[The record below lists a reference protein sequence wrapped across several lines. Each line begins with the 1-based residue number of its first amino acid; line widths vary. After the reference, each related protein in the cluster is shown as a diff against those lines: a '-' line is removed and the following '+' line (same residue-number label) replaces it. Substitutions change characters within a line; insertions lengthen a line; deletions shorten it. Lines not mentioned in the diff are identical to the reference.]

1 MITATGL
8 VKRFEAKNARKLAVA
23 GLNFSVPAGKLFTL
37 LGPSGC
43 GKTTT
48 LRMIAG
54 LERPSEGRLE
64 IAGQV
69 VFDSAAGIYVPPNKR
84 PIGMVFQSYAIWP
97 HMTVAENVA
106 FPLTVGDRKA
116 SKSDARSRALAML
129 DLVGL
134 ADEADRPAT
143 AISGGQQ
150 QRVALA
156 RALVHEP
163 KVLLLDEPLS
173 NLDAQLRERMR
184 EEIRLVQQD
193 LGITAVY
200 VTHDQ
205 GEALAISDLI
215 MVMDKGAI
223 VETGV
228 PQQIYRYP
236 QAEFTANFI
245 GVANAIDGVVVSSDA
260 AAVVVRAP
268 AGIVRAAPIV
278 ELRAGDAV
286 RAFIRPENIELSRK
300 RHGPDDWEGV
310 VRFSIYQGDCW
321 DYTVDVNGT
330 ALRVR
335 VHKERVGLGHGDVV
349 HLRPTA
355 SEAVIMRMQDG
366 VAHAFAPAPT
376 TAADHL
382 PASIPPP
389 PFGAI
394 NMRGNA

>member
-8 VKRFEAKNARKLAVA
+8 VKRYDAKNARKLAVS
-23 GLNFSVPAGKLFTL
+23 GLDFTVPDGKLFTL

-69 VFDSAAGIYVPPNKR
+69 VFDSATGTYVPPNKR

-97 HMTVAENVA
+97 HMSVAENVA
-106 FPLTVGDRKA
+106 FPLTVGERKPSRA
-116 SKSDARSRALAML
+116 EARSRALKML
-129 DLVGL
+129 ALVGL
-134 ADEADRPAT
+134 AEEADRPAT

-156 RALVHEP
+156 RALVREP

-184 EEIRLVQQD
+184 SEIRLVQQE

-215 MVMDKGAI
+215 MIMDRGAI
-223 VETGV
+223 VETGL
-228 PQQIYRYP
+228 PQQIYRFP

-245 GVANAIDGVVVSSDA
+245 GVANAIDGTVAATDA
-260 AAVVVRAP
+260 TGVVVRSA
-268 AGIVRAAPIV
+268 AGVLRAAPIA
-278 ELRAGDAV
+278 ELRVGDPV
-286 RAFIRPENIELSRK
+286 RAFVRPENVELSRK
-300 RHGPDDWEGV
+300 RHTVDDWEGT
-310 VRFSIYQGDCW
+310 VRFSTYQGDSW
-321 DYTVDVNGT
+321 DYTVDVNGVD
-330 ALRVR
+330 LRVR
-335 VHKERVGLGHGDVV
+335 VHKERLDLGHGDVV
-349 HLRPTA
+349 HLRPSAT
-355 SEAVIMRMQDG
+355 EAVIMGVRDG
-366 VAHAFAPAPT
+366 VAYAFTATEAPVA
-376 TAADHL
+376 
-382 PASIPPP
+382 
-389 PFGAI
+389 GATPV
-394 NMRGNA
+394 AVS

>member
-8 VKRFEAKNARKLAVA
+8 VKRYESKNADKLAVS
-23 GLNFSVPAGKLFTL
+23 GLDFSVPEGKLFTL

-54 LERPSEGRLE
+54 LERPSEGRLQ
-64 IAGQV
+64 IGDQV
-69 VFDSAAGIYVPPNKR
+69 VFDSAAGVYVPPNKR

-97 HMTVAENVA
+97 HMSVVENVA
-106 FPLTVGDRKA
+106 FPLTVGDNKPSREE
-116 SKSDARSRALAML
+116 ARARALRML
-129 DLVGL
+129 EMVGL
-134 ADEADRPAT
+134 SEEADRSAT

-156 RALVHEP
+156 RALVRNP

-184 EEIRLVQQD
+184 SEIRSVQQQ

-215 MVMDKGAI
+215 MVMDKGKI
-223 VETGV
+223 VEMGM

-245 GVANAIDGVVVSSDA
+245 GVANAIDGTVLSSDA
-260 AAVVVRAP
+260 SGVVVQAATGTLRAN
-268 AGIVRAAPIV
+268 PIA
-278 ELRAGDAV
+278 ELRAGEAV
-286 RAFIRPENIELSRK
+286 RAFIRPENIDLRIK
-300 RHGPDDWEGV
+300 RHADDDWEGA

-321 DYTVDVNGT
+321 DYTVDVNGHDV
-330 ALRVR
+330 RVR
-335 VHKERVGLGHGDVV
+335 VHKERTGLGHGDRV
-349 HLRPTA
+349 HLHPDSA
-355 SEAVIMRMQDG
+355 EAVIMRMRDG
-366 VAHAFAPAPT
+366 VAYAFKPAAAQEAVAAPAS
-376 TAADHL
+376 AVGS
-382 PASIPPP
+382 PAFP
-389 PFGAI
+389 
-394 NMRGNA
+394 

>member
-8 VKRFEAKNARKLAVA
+8 VKRYDGKNARKLAVS
-23 GLNFSVPAGKLFTL
+23 GIDFTVPEGKLFTL

-69 VFDSAAGIYVPPNKR
+69 VFDSASGTYVPPNKR

-97 HMTVAENVA
+97 HMSVAENVA
-106 FPLTVGDRKA
+106 FPLTVGDRKPSRA
-116 SKSDARSRALAML
+116 EARSRALKML
-129 DLVGL
+129 ELVGL

-156 RALVHEP
+156 RALVREP

-184 EEIRLVQQD
+184 AEIRAVQQH

-215 MVMDKGAI
+215 MVMDRGAI
-223 VETGV
+223 VETGL
-228 PQQIYRYP
+228 PQQIYRFP

-245 GVANAIDGVVVSSDA
+245 GVANAIDGTVTASDA
-260 AAVVVRAP
+260 SGVTMTSAAGVVRS
-268 AGIVRAAPIV
+268 GPIP

-286 RAFIRPENIELSRK
+286 RAFIRPENIELRIK
-300 RHGPDDWEGV
+300 RHHDDDWEGV
-310 VRFSIYQGDCW
+310 VRYSIYQGDCW
-321 DYTVDVNGT
+321 DYTVDVNG
-330 ALRVR
+330 LDVRVR
-335 VHKERVGLGHGDVV
+335 VHKERTGLGHGDSV
-349 HLRPTA
+349 HLHPAPT
-355 SEAVIMRMQDG
+355 EAVIMRVRDG
-366 VAHAFAPAPT
+366 VAY
-376 TAADHL
+376 
-382 PASIPPP
+382 
-389 PFGAI
+389 G
-394 NMRGNA
+394 

>member
-1 MITATGL
+1 MISATGL
-8 VKRFEAKNARKLAVA
+8 VKRYDAKDARKLAVS
-23 GLNFSVPAGKLFTL
+23 GLDFTVPDGKLFTL

-54 LERPSEGRLE
+54 LERPTEGRLE
-64 IAGQV
+64 IDGEV
-69 VFDSAAGIYVPPNKR
+69 VFDSASGVYVPPNKR

-97 HMTVAENVA
+97 HMSVIENVA
-106 FPLTVGDRKA
+106 FPLTVGDRKPSRA
-116 SKSDARSRALAML
+116 EARSRALAML
-129 DLVGL
+129 GMVGL

-156 RALVHEP
+156 RALVRQP

-184 EEIRLVQQD
+184 AEIRQVQQE

-205 GEALAISDLI
+205 SEALAISDLI

-223 VETGV
+223 VETGL
-228 PQQIYRYP
+228 PQQIYRFP

-245 GVANAIDGVVVSSDA
+245 GVANAIDGTVSSSDGSGVVVQA
-260 AAVVVRAP
+260 A
-268 AGIVRAAPIV
+268 AGIVRADPIP

-300 RHGPDDWEGV
+300 RHTPDDWEGV
-310 VRFSIYQGDCW
+310 VRYSIYQGDSW

-330 ALRVR
+330 DVRVR
-335 VHKERVGLGHGDVV
+335 VHKERSGLGHGDPV
-349 HLRPTA
+349 HLRPSA
-355 SEAVIMRMQDG
+355 SEAVIMRVRDG
-366 VAHAFAPAPT
+366 VAYAFSSAAAQAVAAAAPVPV
-376 TAADHL
+376 
-382 PASIPPP
+382 S
-389 PFGAI
+389 
-394 NMRGNA
+394 